1 MFQPRR
7 RVAPHKIFE
16 AATFS
21 SSVPHTAKEY
31 NFSNSAIL
39 EAGVTISLSLSPIIG
54 DPSTKDDQGFSW
66 TGEEPSI
73 GTM

>member
-7 RVAPHKIFE
+7 SVAPHKIFE

-39 EAGVTISLSLSPIIG
+39 EAGVTISASVSSISG
-54 DPSTKDDQGFSW
+54 DPSLKADQGYSW
-66 TGEEPSI
+66 TGEESSI
-73 GTM
+73 GTT